1 MMSLVAGVIA
11 SRNWSGVILKA
22 VLLLVSTIT
31 GDASA
36 SLTISG

>member
-1 MMSLVAGVIA
+1 MMSFVAGVIA
-11 SRNWSGVILKA
+11 SRNCSGVILKPFSSS
-22 VLLLVSTIT
+22 VWTVT